1 MLIFTIFGKFESVV
15 LSSSSA
21 SLTSAGFSLGFC
33 GLGVLVVVVVVVV
46 VVVTGCGFIVIGGFE
61 ATGSLGFWFIGFCG
75 LTFGGFVGAGFGG
88 LTFFGGFVG
97 AGFGGLTFF
106 GGFVGAGFGGL
117 TFFGGFVGAGF
128 GGCVVDFFFFL
139 GAVLMLPKVTRG
151 LCISN
156 PSYLQSSLDWSN
168 EALFKLTQFFI
179 FNAFSNGSL
188 HIAVQSVLSSS
199 VCPFWHSHSQIFS
212 AVSETGQIVYK
223 IAIFYLIVQ
232 IFYSELN
239 LIFLFN
245 FAKRISKTIFSSD
258 EKAIEWV

>member
-46 VVVTGCGFIVIGGFE
+46 VTGCGFIVIGGFE

-75 LTFGGFVGAGFGG
+75 LT
-88 LTFFGGFVG
+88 FGGFVG

-212 AVSETGQIVYK
+212 AASETGQIVYK
-223 IAIFYLIVQ
+223 IAIFYLIVRVKSY
-232 IFYSELN
+232 F
-239 LIFLFN
+239 LIQFC
-245 FAKRISKTIFSSD
+245 
-258 EKAIEWV
+258 